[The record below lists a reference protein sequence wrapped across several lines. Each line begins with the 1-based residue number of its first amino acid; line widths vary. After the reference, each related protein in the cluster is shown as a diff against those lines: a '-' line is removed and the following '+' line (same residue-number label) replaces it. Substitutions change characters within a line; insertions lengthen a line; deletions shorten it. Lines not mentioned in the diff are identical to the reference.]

1 MTNKRVDVNEFGACA
16 KKMFG
21 TLDVTKANMEAIS
34 ATYNV
39 CIPSKVKYAEVVS
52 SDPIVRRIP
61 VTEEVEAPER
71 ISATTAIE
79 PLTDT
84 ELSEHQKAV
93 SVTSIVAEA
102 ERTSSILRGQGD
114 AQKNNILGSAYEIDN
129 EQSIEFSFNI
139 CSTSSITIDFF
150 SALL

>member
-84 ELSEHQKAV
+84 ELAEHQKAV

-102 ERTSSILRGQGD
+102 ERTSAASLDTSISFIPRVDKSFVAWGNCGD
-114 AQKNNILGSAYEIDN
+114 IKRILKADYSS
-129 EQSIEFSFNI
+129 QSI
-139 CSTSSITIDFF
+139 
-150 SALL
+150 